1 MAKNRKHGSKPSIPS
16 KTNQNQKSINSQSH
30 HKSHRKQSKPDDDKA
45 LWQAFTQTIQELDLK
60 GRVPDTERDLL
71 DEMLRQA
78 AAKANRALPQSAKPP
93 KTPVTAK
100 PGVAPK
106 PTASKPVP
114 KSAPQPSQIDARQVR
129 RIGTGRDGIDARI
142 DLHGMRQ
149 YEAHGALRAFLFR
162 SVSKGHRMVLVIT
175 GKGHTSPNDDNHFG
189 AFINEGAL
197 GRGVLRRNVPLWL
210 TEPDL
215 RSIVV
220 GHTPAHIRHGG
231 DGALYVQLRRRK

>member
-1 MAKNRKHGSKPSIPS
+1 MTKKRKPGSKPSSPS
-16 KTNQNQKSINSQSH
+16 KSNQQPKSQSAANP
-30 HKSHRKQSKPDDDKA
+30 KPPRKKSKPEDEKA
-45 LWQAFTQTIQELDLK
+45 LWQAFTQNIQELDLK

-71 DEMLRQA
+71 DEMLRREGA
-78 AAKANRALPQSAKPP
+78 RANRTPPPATKATKIPTTAAKPAPAKS
-93 KTPVTAK
+93 
-100 PGVAPK
+100 
-106 PTASKPVP
+106 ASKP
-114 KSAPQPSQIDARQVR
+114 AIQPNQIDARQVR

-149 YEAHGALRAFLFR
+149 HEAHGALRAFLFR

-175 GKGHTSPNDDNHFG
+175 GKGLSRPSDDNHFG
-189 AFINEGAL
+189 TFINEGAL

-210 TEPDL
+210 AEPDL